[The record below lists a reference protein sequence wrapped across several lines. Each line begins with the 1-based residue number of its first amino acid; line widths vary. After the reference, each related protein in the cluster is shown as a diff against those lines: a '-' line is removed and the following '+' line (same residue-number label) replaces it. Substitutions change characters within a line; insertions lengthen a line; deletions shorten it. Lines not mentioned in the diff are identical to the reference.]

1 MPFLFRFLSRLPL
14 PLLHVLG
21 CLLGWLTYALSPTY
35 RRHLRA
41 NLAQALG
48 DRAGFFLAWRVAAE
62 AGKGVLELPAIWL
75 RSLEQ
80 ATALVRDVRGWDEVA
95 AAQDSGRG
103 VIFLTPHLGCFEITA
118 QWLSTRLPLTV
129 LYRAPKQPWLEAM
142 MRAGRT
148 RPGMTSVPADLSGVR
163 ALLKVLRQRG
173 NIGILPDQAPG
184 AGEGAWLPF
193 FGRPAYTMTL
203 AARLSETGAAVVFLW
218 GERLPGGGGFRLHF
232 QRPQVPLDGD
242 TLTRAA
248 AINREVEALIR
259 QCPVQYLW
267 GYNRY
272 KQPGGAE
279 PPPAWDRAA

>member
-1 MPFLFRFLSRLPL
+1 MPFLFRSLSRLPL
-14 PLLHVLG
+14 PLLHALG
-21 CLLGWLTYALSPTY
+21 CLLGWLTFVVSPTY

-48 DRAGFFLAWRVAAE
+48 GGAGLGLAWRVAAE
-62 AGKGVLELPAIWL
+62 AGKGVLELPALWL
-75 RSLEQ
+75 RSVDRT
-80 ATALVRDVRGWDEVA
+80 AALVRDVRGWEEVA
-95 AAQDSGRG
+95 AAQESGRG

-218 GERLPGGGGFRLHF
+218 GERLPGGRGFRLHF
-232 QRPQVPLDGD
+232 QRPQLPLEGD

>member
-1 MPFLFRFLSRLPL
+1 MPI
-14 PLLHVLG
+14 LHAIG
-21 CLLGWLTYALSPTY
+21 CVLGWLIYAASPTY

-48 DRAGFFLAWRVAAE
+48 PAATLRLSLRVAAE
-62 AGKGVLELPAIWL
+62 AGKAVMELPAIWL
-75 RSLEQ
+75 RPVDA
-80 ATALVRDVRGWDEVA
+80 ATRLVRDVQGWDEVA
-95 AAQDSGRG
+95 AAQASGRG

-129 LYRAPKQPWLEAM
+129 LYRAPKQAWLDAM

-148 RPGMTSVPADLSGVR
+148 RPGMSSVPADLSGVR
-163 ALLKVLRQRG
+163 ALIKVLRQRG

-184 AGEGAWLPF
+184 AGEGVWLPF

-203 AARLSETGAAVVFLW
+203 AARLSETGAAPVFLW
-218 GERLPGGGGFRLHF
+218 GERLPAGAGFRLHF
-232 QRPQVPLDGD
+232 KRPRGGLEGS
-242 TLTRAA
+242 TLERAV
-248 AINREVEALIR
+248 AINAELEQLIR
-259 QCPVQYLW
+259 DCPAQYLW

-279 PPPAWDRAA
+279 PPPLASDAR